1 MKIAALI
8 CRILMGLV
16 FLVFGLN
23 KLYMFIPATMPP
35 ADAGAW
41 SLLMVHHHWMTVVGV
56 LESVGGLLLLFGRFV
71 PLGLTL
77 LAPII
82 VNILLFGLLFYP
94 MALGSGLVIAVL
106 ELFLLYAYRGYFKQ
120 LFVAKAQVS

>member
-8 CRILMGLV
+8 CRILLGLV

-35 ADAGAW
+35 GDAGTW
-41 SLLMVHHHWMTVVGV
+41 SLLMVNHHWMTVIGIF
-56 LESVGGLLLLFGRFV
+56 ESVGGLLLLFGRYV

-82 VNILLFGLLFYP
+82 VNILLFGFLFAHL
-94 MALGSGLVIAVL
+94 ALGSGIVVALL
-106 ELFLLYAYRGYFKQ
+106 EVFLIYAYRGYFAP
-120 LFVAKAQVS
+120 LFTSKAQVS